1 VRLPSTLRWRL
12 TLWYIVLLGV
22 PLVGFAVGGY
32 LLFDHTLAARTD
44 RFISDALVPFSR
56 EIVAE
61 RRVAAGVVAAIRTTA
76 NEVRFGDLHIAVVD
90 SAGRV
95 IASTPPLSA
104 HPGRDPDEADAPA
117 EETWIAAA
125 LAGRGI
131 ARRDTLTTSHEG
143 VRYRIIAT
151 PLAIEGQRFTLAGA
165 YALTE
170 VDNVLTLVR
179 HVFVVAI
186 PLLIIAAAI
195 GGYVVTSR
203 SLAPVSRMA
212 ERAAAISSTTL
223 GERLPVRGSEE
234 VVSLA
239 EVVNGLLDRLE
250 ASFEQQKR
258 FMADASH
265 ELRTPTAIIRTE
277 ADVTL
282 AQRRRD
288 EADYRASMEVVR
300 DAAQRL
306 TRIVDDLF
314 LLARSDASA
323 MPVHRQRVHLDEVI
337 QSAIRAIHPLAAARE
352 IRVEL
357 AEFVEAPFDGD
368 PDQLDRLVLN
378 LLQNAIK
385 YSPRGGI
392 VEVSLSRARSA
403 PLYEIRVI
411 DTGAGIPAQAQP
423 RIFERFFRADP
434 ARPAAEDSGSPE
446 SGAGLGLA
454 IARRIAELHG
464 GTVSLVESRPG
475 RTEFLATLP
484 AVRA

>member
-1 VRLPSTLRWRL
+1 MLPSTLRWRL

-22 PLVGFAVGGY
+22 PLVGFAIGGY

-61 RRVAAGVVAAIRTTA
+61 RRVAAGVVPAIRTTA
-76 NEVRFGDLHIAVVD
+76 REVRFGDLHIAILD
-90 SAGRV
+90 AAGTV
-95 IASTPPLSA
+95 IASTPPLAA
-104 HPGRDPDEADAPA
+104 HADRDADDDAEPA
-117 EETWIAAA
+117 ETWIATA
-125 LAGRGI
+125 LAGRAASSG
-131 ARRDTLTTSHEG
+131 DTLVTTHEG

-151 PLAIEGQRFTLAGA
+151 PLVIEGQRFTLAGA

-179 HVFVVAI
+179 HVFGVAI

-195 GGYVVTSR
+195 GGYVVASR

-212 ERAAAISSTTL
+212 ERAAAISSANL

-234 VVSLA
+234 VVRLA

-282 AQRRRD
+282 AQPRRG
-288 EADYRASMEVVR
+288 EAEYRASIQVVR

-306 TRIVDDLF
+306 ARIVDDLF

-337 QSAIRAIHPLAAARE
+337 QSAIRAIHPLAAARD

-357 AEFVEAPFDGD
+357 AEFVEAPFEGD

-392 VEVSLSRARSA
+392 VEVSLSRSRSE
-403 PLYEIRVI
+403 PVYEIRVI
-411 DTGAGIPAQAQP
+411 DSGAGIPAEAQS
-423 RIFERFFRADP
+423 RIFERFFRAAG
-434 ARPAAEDSGSPE
+434 ARPAAEDSGNPP
-446 SGAGLGLA
+446 SGAGLGLP
-454 IARRIAELHG
+454 IAQRIAELHG
-464 GTVSLVESRPG
+464 GAVRLIASGPG
-475 RTEFLATLP
+475 HTEFLATLP
-484 AVRA
+484 AARG